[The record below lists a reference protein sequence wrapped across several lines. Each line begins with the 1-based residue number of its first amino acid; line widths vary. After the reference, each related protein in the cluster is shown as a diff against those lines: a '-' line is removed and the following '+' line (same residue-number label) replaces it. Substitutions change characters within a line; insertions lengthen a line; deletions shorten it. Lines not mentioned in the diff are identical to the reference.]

1 MRMGALPLLSIFMRK
16 LKFILAC
23 IPALVLAQERVKSE
37 ADAILDELFPIDS
50 LTIESMVLD
59 LKKQDF
65 LYINTLYNTKTLFSG
80 RDFGVEQYSFF
91 PAISYIDSNNF
102 FLNVGSGYYSE
113 VDPQWDFI
121 TFSGGYSNHLN
132 KKKSIVATVAYSYT
146 TFTEDVA
153 DLNNQRVSLSL
164 SYRAKWFRNA
174 LSGGYLFGGNRSSYL
189 SNNTYFNID
198 LLASKSL
205 DISIEPR
212 VGIFWGNQTVTEL
225 VRIGLFQFQEVSTDV
240 FQLLNTEV
248 SIPIAFDFGKW
259 DFEIDY
265 TYAIPNALPGEEK
278 PSNNGYFSISLGY
291 LIGL

>member
-16 LKFILAC
+16 LKFILTC

-65 LYINTLYNTKTLFSG
+65 LYITTLYNTKTLFSG

-132 KKKSIVATVAYSYT
+132 KKKSIVATAAYSYT

-212 VGIFWGNQTVTEL
+212 VGIFWGNQTITEL
-225 VRIGLFQFQEVSTDV
+225 VRIGFFQFQEVSTDV

-248 SIPIAFDFGKW
+248 SIPIEFDFGKW

-265 TYAIPNALPGEEK
+265 TYAMPNALPGEEK

>member
-1 MRMGALPLLSIFMRK
+1 MRMGALPLLSFFMRK
-16 LKFILAC
+16 LIFFLAC

-37 ADAILDELFPIDS
+37 ADAILDELFPIES

-132 KKKSIVATVAYSYT
+132 KKKSIVATAAYSYT
-146 TFTEDVA
+146 TFTEDIA

-212 VGIFWGNQTVTEL
+212 VGVFWGNQTITEL
-225 VRIGLFQFQEVSTDV
+225 VRIGFFQFQEVSTDV

-248 SIPIAFDFGKW
+248 SIPIEFDFGKW

-265 TYAIPNALPGEEK
+265 TYAMPNALPGEEK

>member
-16 LKFILAC
+16 LNFILAC

-132 KKKSIVATVAYSYT
+132 KKKSIVATAAYSYT

-212 VGIFWGNQTVTEL
+212 VGVFWGNQTITEL
-225 VRIGLFQFQEVSTDV
+225 VRIGFFQFQEVSTDV

-248 SIPIAFDFGKW
+248 SIPIEFDFGKW

-265 TYAIPNALPGEEK
+265 TYAMPNALPGEEK

>member
-91 PAISYIDSNNF
+91 PAISYIDFNNF

-132 KKKSIVATVAYSYT
+132 KKKSIVATAAYSYT

-174 LSGGYLFGGNRSSYL
+174 LSGGYLFGDNRSSYL

-212 VGIFWGNQTVTEL
+212 VGIFWGNQTITEL
-225 VRIGLFQFQEVSTDV
+225 VIIGFFQFQEVSTDV

-248 SIPIAFDFGKW
+248 SIPIEFDFGKW

-265 TYAIPNALPGEEK
+265 TYAMPNALPGEEK

-291 LIGL
+291 LIEL

>member
-1 MRMGALPLLSIFMRK
+1 
-16 LKFILAC
+16 
-23 IPALVLAQERVKSE
+23 
-37 ADAILDELFPIDS
+37 
-50 LTIESMVLD
+50 MVLD

-132 KKKSIVATVAYSYT
+132 KKKSIVATAAYSYT
-146 TFTEDVA
+146 TFTEDIA

-164 SYRAKWFRNA
+164 SYRAKQFRNA

-205 DISIEPR
+205 EISIEPR
-212 VGIFWGNQTVTEL
+212 VGVFWGNQTITEL
-225 VRIGLFQFQEVSTDV
+225 VRIGFFQFQEVSTDV
-240 FQLLNTEV
+240 FQLLNTEL
-248 SIPIAFDFGKW
+248 SIPIEFDFGKW

-265 TYAIPNALPGEEK
+265 TYAMPNALPGEEK

>member
-1 MRMGALPLLSIFMRK
+1 MRK
-16 LKFILAC
+16 LLFFLAC

-132 KKKSIVATVAYSYT
+132 KKKSIVATAAYSYT

-174 LSGGYLFGGNRSSYL
+174 ISGGYLFGGNRSSYL

-212 VGIFWGNQTVTEL
+212 VGIFWGNQTINEL
-225 VRIGLFQFQEVSTDV
+225 VRIGFFQFQEVSTDV

-248 SIPIAFDFGKW
+248 SIPIEFDFGKW
-259 DFEIDY
+259 DFEIVY
-265 TYAIPNALPGEEK
+265 THAMPNALPGEEK

>member
-132 KKKSIVATVAYSYT
+132 KKKSIVATAAYSYT

-212 VGIFWGNQTVTEL
+212 VGIFWGNQTITEL
-225 VRIGLFQFQEVSTDV
+225 VRIGFFQFQEVSTDV

-248 SIPIAFDFGKW
+248 SIPIEFDFGKW

-265 TYAIPNALPGEEK
+265 TYAMPNALPGEEK

-291 LIGL
+291 LIRL

>member
-1 MRMGALPLLSIFMRK
+1 MGALPLLSIFMRK

-121 TFSGGYSNHLN
+121 SFSGGYSNHLN

-212 VGIFWGNQTVTEL
+212 VGIFWGNQTITEL
-225 VRIGLFQFQEVSTDV
+225 VRIGFFQFQEVSTDV

-248 SIPIAFDFGKW
+248 SIPIEFDFGKW

-265 TYAIPNALPGEEK
+265 TYAMPNALPGEEK

-291 LIGL
+291 LIRL

>member
-174 LSGGYLFGGNRSSYL
+174 LSGGYLFGGNRSSYF

-212 VGIFWGNQTVTEL
+212 VGIFWGNQTITEL
-225 VRIGLFQFQEVSTDV
+225 VRIGFFQFQEVSTDV

-248 SIPIAFDFGKW
+248 SIPIEFDFGKW

-265 TYAIPNALPGEEK
+265 TYAMPNALPGEEK

>member
-212 VGIFWGNQTVTEL
+212 VGIFWGNQTITEL
-225 VRIGLFQFQEVSTDV
+225 VRIGFFQFQEVSTDV

-248 SIPIAFDFGKW
+248 SIPIEFDFGKW

-265 TYAIPNALPGEEK
+265 SYAMPNALPGEEK

>member
-1 MRMGALPLLSIFMRK
+1 MRMGALPLLSILMRK

-132 KKKSIVATVAYSYT
+132 KKKSIVATAAYSYT

-212 VGIFWGNQTVTEL
+212 VGIFWGNQTITEL
-225 VRIGLFQFQEVSTDV
+225 VRIGFFQFQEVSTDV

-248 SIPIAFDFGKW
+248 SIPIEFDFGKW

-265 TYAIPNALPGEEK
+265 TYAMPNALPGEEK

>member
-1 MRMGALPLLSIFMRK
+1 MIIGALPLLSIFMRK
-16 LKFILAC
+16 LFFFLAC

-132 KKKSIVATVAYSYT
+132 KKKSIVATAAYSYT

-164 SYRAKWFRNA
+164 SYRAKSFRNA

-212 VGIFWGNQTVTEL
+212 VGIFWGNQTITEL
-225 VRIGLFQFQEVSTDV
+225 VLIGFFQFQEVSTDV

-248 SIPIAFDFGKW
+248 SIPIEFDFGKW

-265 TYAIPNALPGEEK
+265 TYAMPNALPGEEK

>member
-65 LYINTLYNTKTLFSG
+65 LYITTLYNTKTLFSG

-132 KKKSIVATVAYSYT
+132 KKKSIVATAAYSYT

-212 VGIFWGNQTVTEL
+212 VGIFWGNQTITEL
-225 VRIGLFQFQEVSTDV
+225 VRIGFFQFQEVSTDV

-248 SIPIAFDFGKW
+248 SIPIEFDFGKW

-265 TYAIPNALPGEEK
+265 TYAMPNALPGEEK

>member
-121 TFSGGYSNHLN
+121 SFSGGYSNHLN

-212 VGIFWGNQTVTEL
+212 VGVFWGNQTITEL
-225 VRIGLFQFQEVSTDV
+225 VRIGFFQFQEVSTDV

-248 SIPIAFDFGKW
+248 SIPIEFDFGKW

-265 TYAIPNALPGEEK
+265 TYAMPNALPGEEK

-291 LIGL
+291 LIRL

>member
-1 MRMGALPLLSIFMRK
+1 MRMGALPLLSFFMRK
-16 LKFILAC
+16 LIFFLAC

-132 KKKSIVATVAYSYT
+132 KKKSIVATAAYSYT
-146 TFTEDVA
+146 TFKEDVA

-174 LSGGYLFGGNRSSYL
+174 LSGGYLFGGNRSSYF

-212 VGIFWGNQTVTEL
+212 VGVFWGNQTITEL
-225 VRIGLFQFQEVSTDV
+225 VRIGSFQFQEVSTDV

-248 SIPIAFDFGKW
+248 SIPIEFDFGKW

-265 TYAIPNALPGEEK
+265 TYAMPNALPGEEK

>member
-1 MRMGALPLLSIFMRK
+1 MRMGALPQLSIFMRK

-65 LYINTLYNTKTLFSG
+65 LYITTLYNTKTLFSG

-132 KKKSIVATVAYSYT
+132 KKKSIVATAAYSYT

-174 LSGGYLFGGNRSSYL
+174 LSGGYLFGGNRSIYL

-212 VGIFWGNQTVTEL
+212 VGIFWGNQTITEL
-225 VRIGLFQFQEVSTDV
+225 VRIGFFQFQEVSTDV

-248 SIPIAFDFGKW
+248 SIPIEFDFGKW

-265 TYAIPNALPGEEK
+265 TYAMPNALPGEEK

-291 LIGL
+291 LIVL

>member
-132 KKKSIVATVAYSYT
+132 KKKSIVATAAYSYT
-146 TFTEDVA
+146 TFTEDIA

-212 VGIFWGNQTVTEL
+212 VGIFWGNQTITEL
-225 VRIGLFQFQEVSTDV
+225 VRIGFFQFQEVSTDV

-248 SIPIAFDFGKW
+248 SIPIEFDFGKW

-265 TYAIPNALPGEEK
+265 TYAMPNALPGEEK

-291 LIGL
+291 LIRL